1 MPDGESF
8 KSFVQDTRG
17 SAWRPP
23 PGCVQMHDIL
33 IKNGTVIDGTGAPG
47 RKMDVAVDGSRI
59 SGLYKPSE
67 GRGAM
72 AIDADG
78 LVVCPGFIDIHTHS
92 DLHLLSCPLAA
103 SQVRQ
108 GVTTELVGNC
118 GGSAAP
124 VLGLARSA
132 LESSGRDLW
141 VDVTWTTFDEY
152 LLRLADVR
160 TSVNVAS
167 LVGADTLRLGV
178 MGAGDRPPSVDELAT
193 MNKMLADSM
202 VEGAFGVSSGLIYAP
217 GCFALTEELVS
228 LATTAAALGGLYAS
242 HIRGE
247 GRTLVE
253 AVAEAITIGRESGCR
268 VQISHHKAC
277 GERNWGLVGKTLA
290 MIEAARAS
298 GIDVAFDV
306 YPYTASSTS
315 LDTILPPWVREG
327 GRDEELSRLRDP
339 QVRGRI
345 KEELTDPGTDWENTV
360 AEDGWAN
367 IVMLGFRRDGNK
379 RFDNRSVQSVAGEL
393 GVDPADL
400 AMDLL
405 LDEELGVG
413 AVFHEMSEEDVKRV
427 ISHPLAAIGSDGESE
442 APYGPTGSSP
452 THPRSY
458 GTFPRAIRRYSM
470 EFGLFPLEE
479 AVRKMTSLPAERIG
493 LTDRGTIA
501 KGMAADLVAFD
512 PGRIR
517 DTATFEDPHR
527 YPEGI
532 VHVLVNGLPTIEHGE
547 HTKERAGQVLR
558 HRVSVS

>member
-1 MPDGESF
+1 
-8 KSFVQDTRG
+8 
-17 SAWRPP
+17 
-23 PGCVQMHDIL
+23 MHDIL

-47 RKMDVAVDGSRI
+47 RKMDVAVDGSRV

-92 DLHLLSCPLAA
+92 DLYLLSCPLAE
-103 SQVRQ
+103 SKVRQ
-108 GVTTELVGNC
+108 GVTTEFVGNC

-124 VLGLARSA
+124 ALGLARSA
-132 LESSGRDLW
+132 LESSGKALW

-152 LLRLADVR
+152 LRKLADVR

-178 MGAGDRPPSVDELAT
+178 MGAGDRPPSADELAT

-217 GCFALTEELVS
+217 GCFARTEELVS
-228 LATTAAALGGLYAS
+228 LATTVAALGGLYAS

-253 AVAEAITIGRESGCR
+253 AVAEAIAIGRESGCR

-277 GERNWGLVGKTLA
+277 GERNWGLVGRTLA

-298 GIDVAFDV
+298 GVDVAFDV

-345 KEELTDPGTDWENTV
+345 KKELTDPRTDWENNV
-360 AEDGWAN
+360 A
-367 IVMLGFRRDGNK
+367 
-379 RFDNRSVQSVAGEL
+379 
-393 GVDPADL
+393 
-400 AMDLL
+400 
-405 LDEELGVG
+405 
-413 AVFHEMSEEDVKRV
+413 
-427 ISHPLAAIGSDGESE
+427 
-442 APYGPTGSSP
+442 
-452 THPRSY
+452 
-458 GTFPRAIRRYSM
+458 
-470 EFGLFPLEE
+470 
-479 AVRKMTSLPAERIG
+479 
-493 LTDRGTIA
+493 
-501 KGMAADLVAFD
+501 
-512 PGRIR
+512 
-517 DTATFEDPHR
+517 
-527 YPEGI
+527 
-532 VHVLVNGLPTIEHGE
+532 
-547 HTKERAGQVLR
+547 
-558 HRVSVS
+558 